1 MIETPDIPCRCTYK
15 LGDPIEKSPHNHEK
29 WEPKKSSILS
39 SSLDAIGDTPMIR
52 LDRLAASEGVKCE
65 LIAKCEY
72 FNSGGSVKDRIAI
85 RMLQEL
91 EKSGKIKKGDTIIE
105 PSSGNTG
112 VGLALV
118 TAVMGYKCIIVM
130 PQRMS
135 LEKEYTMR
143 ALGAE
148 LIRTPGSGFK
158 GDDTHIGYAFKL
170 QKETPNSHILNQY
183 VNPYNPVVHYDVTA
197 EEIIH
202 QCDGKLDMVVIGAGT
217 GGMIAGIS
225 RKIKERIPSCQ
236 MVAVDPVGS
245 IMAEPPLLNAAGVQ
259 PFQVEGIGHDF
270 VPTVL
275 AKDCIDR
282 WVKVGDRDTFLMA
295 RRLIREEGLLCGGS
309 SGSTVVGAIE
319 ACKHL
324 KAGQRCVVLIPD
336 SIRNYMTKH
345 LSDDWMIE
353 KGLMDERDL
362 GRENPWWWDTPV
374 SAVKLGPPVTG
385 RRDTTCKQVYRA
397 TLLSFLMS
405 TDTNLSLQLGSGG
418 DGEGRSGPPPHCHG
432 RGCLVRSNN
441 HEQSHG

>member
-1 MIETPDIPCRCTYK
+1 MVENPDIPCRCTYK
-15 LGDPIEKSPHNHEK
+15 VGDPADKSPHNHEK
-29 WEPKKSSILS
+29 WEPRKSSILS

-52 LDRLAASEGVKCE
+52 LDRLASKEGLQCE

-91 EKSGKIKKGDTIIE
+91 ERSGKIKKGDTIIE

-118 TAVMGYKCIIVM
+118 TAVMGYRCIIVM

-135 LEKEYTMR
+135 LEKEYAMR

-148 LIRTPGSGFK
+148 LIRTPASGFK
-158 GDDTHIGYAFKL
+158 GEDTHIGYAFKL

-183 VNPYNPVVHYDVTA
+183 ANPYNPIVHYDVTA

-217 GGMIAGIS
+217 GGMVAGIS

-245 IMAEPPLLNAAGVQ
+245 IMAEPASLNAAGVM

-282 WVKVGDRDTFLMA
+282 WVKVGDRETFLMA
-295 RRLIREEGLLCGGS
+295 RRLIKEEGLLCGGS

-319 ACKHL
+319 ACREL

-336 SIRNYMTKH
+336 SIRNYMTKY

-362 GRENPWWWDTPV
+362 GGENPWWWDTPV
-374 SAVKLGPPVTG
+374 SAVKLRPPVTG
-385 RRDTTCKQVYRA
+385 KRDATCKQVCVVACVSSGYWV
-397 TLLSFLMS
+397 LSH
-405 TDTNLSLQLGSGG
+405 LGSRA
-418 DGEGRSGPPPHCHG
+418 DAEGRGGPPPHSHG
-432 RGCLVRSNN
+432 RGRLVRCND
-441 HEQSHG
+441 HEEPHR